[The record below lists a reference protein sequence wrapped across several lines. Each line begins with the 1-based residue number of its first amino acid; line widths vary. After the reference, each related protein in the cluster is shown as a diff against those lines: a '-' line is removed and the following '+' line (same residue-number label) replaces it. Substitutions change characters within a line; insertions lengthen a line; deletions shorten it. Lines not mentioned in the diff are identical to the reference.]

1 MKTYKTFLDLNTLGI
16 YNVFDMK
23 GKNNH
28 LVVAYLTDKIIY
40 CVKAG
45 VYVYIPTE
53 FSDPSLQGFV
63 KDLYDH
69 VALTFKLTKCRLT
82 EVKDVEFKDDFEIIG
97 LHKCPTTVAPASLK
111 YLDSFLKGKGVDVA
125 KLTATLTV
133 KKSFRDY
140 SDLLEKSSEARRH
153 FELNNIALG
162 DKVMD
167 PKHRNLAES
176 IKIGEFVL
184 VYFVG
189 PAGTG
194 KTILARQ
201 LAKYC
206 NAPLLSFQGSEGV
219 SKDDLIGCSD
229 VKTDYG
235 EAEGVMHTTTLHSES
250 SFTVIEGQLLKA
262 YREGYQIVIDEANY
276 MVPGVLSVINQMTD
290 DTPTYPFK
298 DKIIDRHPNFV
309 LYLTSNPG
317 YEGTYTYNPA
327 TKSRGITVLVDKL
340 TKEEFM
346 KRMFNMHPELSL
358 DFYAKLFEF
367 QDLIQDYA
375 NKWGESSAVC
385 IRHASHLVKLITAHT
400 HTYEEFKYSF
410 CLSYLNNALCMDN
423 DNSAKLQA
431 LLKDVDF
438 DTKLKSLYANYDY
451 KVIPDVEPSISFD
464 EIYSSFDT
472 DWAEDSVS
480 SHASSIDDDDFE
492 ASFDEAD
499 FK

>member
-1 MKTYKTFLDLNTLGI
+1 MKTFLDLNTLGV

-28 LVVAYLTDKIIY
+28 LVVAYLKDRIIY

-82 EVKDVEFKDDFEIIG
+82 EVKDVEFKDDFEITG
-97 LHKCPTTVAPASLK
+97 LHKCPTSVAPVSLK

-140 SDLLEKSSEARRH
+140 SDLLEKSSEARERV
-153 FELNNIALG
+153 EIINKSLG
-162 DKVMD
+162 DKTMD
-167 PKHRNLAES
+167 TKYKSIAEA
-176 IKIGEFVL
+176 IRKGDFVL
-184 VYFVG
+184 VYLVG

-194 KTILARQ
+194 KTVLTYHF
-201 LAKYC
+201 AKYC
-206 NAPLLSFQGSEGV
+206 GAPLLTFQGSEGV
-219 SKDDLIGCSD
+219 TFDNLVGCSD
-229 VKTDYG
+229 VKADYG
-235 EAEGVMHTTTLHSES
+235 EAEGVMHMETLHSSS

-276 MVPGVLSVINQMTD
+276 MVPGVMSVINSMTD
-290 DTPTYPFK
+290 DTPTYEFK
-298 DKIIDRHPNFV
+298 GKIIKRHPNFV

-317 YEGTYTYNPA
+317 YEGTYLYNPA
-327 TKSRGITVLVDKL
+327 TKSRGVTLLIDKL

-346 KRMFNMHPELSL
+346 KRMFNNFPSLSL
-358 DFYAKLFEF
+358 DFYASLFEF

-375 NKWGESSAVC
+375 NKWGESSSIC
-385 IRHASHLVKLITAHT
+385 IRHAMNLVKLVTAHT
-400 HTYEEFKYSF
+400 HTYEEFKHSF
-410 CLSYLNNALCMDN
+410 CIAYLYNGLCMDN

-451 KVIPDVEPSISFD
+451 KVIPDVEPSISFE

-492 ASFDEAD
+492 ASFDEED
-499 FK
+499 FR

>member
-1 MKTYKTFLDLNTLGI
+1 MKTFLDLNTLGV

-28 LVVAYLTDKIIY
+28 LVVAYLKDKIIY

-82 EVKDVEFKDDFEIIG
+82 EVKDVEFKDDFEITG
-97 LHKCPTTVAPASLK
+97 LHKCPTSVAPVSLK
-111 YLDSFLKGKGVDVA
+111 YLDSFLKGKGIDVA

-140 SDLLEKSSEARRH
+140 SELLEKSSEARERV
-153 FELNNIALG
+153 EIINKSLG
-162 DKVMD
+162 DKTMD
-167 PKHRNLAES
+167 PKYKSIAEA
-176 IKIGEFVL
+176 IRKGDFVL
-184 VYFVG
+184 VYLVG

-194 KTILARQ
+194 KTVLTYHF
-201 LAKYC
+201 AKYC
-206 NAPLLSFQGSEGV
+206 GAPLLTFQGSEGV
-219 SKDDLIGCSD
+219 TFDNLVGCSD
-229 VKTDYG
+229 VKADYG
-235 EAEGVMHTTTLHSES
+235 EADGVMHTETLHSSS

-276 MVPGVLSVINQMTD
+276 MVPGVMSVINSMTD
-290 DTPTYPFK
+290 DTPTYEFK
-298 DKIIDRHPNFV
+298 GKIIKRHPNFV

-317 YEGTYTYNPA
+317 YEGTYLYNPA
-327 TKSRGITVLVDKL
+327 TKSRGVTLLIDKL

-346 KRMFNMHPELSL
+346 KRMFNNYPSLSL
-358 DFYAKLFEF
+358 DFYASLFEF

-375 NKWGESSAVC
+375 NKWGESSSIC
-385 IRHASHLVKLITAHT
+385 IRHAMNLVKLVTAHT
-400 HTYEEFKYSF
+400 HTYDEFKHSF
-410 CLSYLNNALCMDN
+410 CIAYLYNGLCMDN

-451 KVIPDVEPSISFD
+451 KVIPDVEPSVNFE

-492 ASFDEAD
+492 ASFDEED

>member
-1 MKTYKTFLDLNTLGI
+1 MKTFIDLNTLGV

-23 GKNNH
+23 DKNNY
-28 LVVAYLTDKIIY
+28 LVVAYLKDKIIY
-40 CVKAG
+40 CVKSG

-97 LHKCPTTVAPASLK
+97 IHKCPTTVAPVSLK

-140 SDLLEKSSEARRH
+140 SDLLEKSSEARERV
-153 FELNNIALG
+153 EIINKSLG
-162 DKVMD
+162 DKTMD
-167 PKHRNLAES
+167 PKYKSIAEA
-176 IKIGEFVL
+176 IRKGDFVL
-184 VYFVG
+184 VYLVG

-194 KTILARQ
+194 KTVLTYHF
-201 LAKYC
+201 AKYC
-206 NAPLLSFQGSEGV
+206 GAPLLTFQGSEGV
-219 SKDDLIGCSD
+219 TFDNLVGCSD
-229 VKTDYG
+229 VKADYG
-235 EAEGVMHTTTLHSES
+235 EADGVMHTETLHSSS

-276 MVPGVLSVINQMTD
+276 MVPGVMSVINSMTD
-290 DTPTYPFK
+290 DTPTYEFK
-298 DKIIDRHPNFV
+298 GKIIKRHPNFV

-317 YEGTYTYNPA
+317 YEGTYLYNPA
-327 TKSRGITVLVDKL
+327 TKSRGVTLLIDKL

-346 KRMFNMHPELSL
+346 KRMFNNFPSLSL
-358 DFYAKLFEF
+358 DFYASLFEF

-375 NKWGESSAVC
+375 NKWGESSSIC
-385 IRHASHLVKLITAHT
+385 IRHAMNLVKLVTAHT
-400 HTYEEFKYSF
+400 HTYDEFKHSF
-410 CLSYLNNALCMDN
+410 CIAYLYNGLCMDN

-451 KVIPDVEPSISFD
+451 KVIPDVEPSVNFE

-472 DWAEDSVS
+472 EWAEDSVS

-492 ASFDEAD
+492 ASFDEED

>member
-1 MKTYKTFLDLNTLGI
+1 MKTFLDLNTLGV

-23 GKNNH
+23 AKNNH
-28 LVVAYLTDKIIY
+28 LVVAYLKDKIIY
-40 CVKAG
+40 CIKAG

-82 EVKDVEFKDDFEIIG
+82 EVKDVEFKDDFEITG
-97 LHKCPTTVAPASLK
+97 LHKCPTSVAPVSLK

-140 SDLLEKSSEARRH
+140 SDLLEKSSEARERA
-153 FELNNIALG
+153 EIINKSLG
-162 DKVMD
+162 DKTMD
-167 PKHRNLAES
+167 PKYKSIAEA
-176 IKIGEFVL
+176 IRKGDFVL
-184 VYFVG
+184 VYLVG

-194 KTILARQ
+194 KTVLTYHF
-201 LAKYC
+201 AKYC
-206 NAPLLSFQGSEGV
+206 GAPLLTFQGSEGV
-219 SKDDLIGCSD
+219 TFDNLVGCSD
-229 VKTDYG
+229 VKADYG
-235 EAEGVMHTTTLHSES
+235 EADGVMHTETLHSSS

-276 MVPGVLSVINQMTD
+276 MVPGVMSVINSMTD
-290 DTPTYPFK
+290 DTPTYEFK
-298 DKIIDRHPNFV
+298 GKIIKRHPNFV

-317 YEGTYTYNPA
+317 YEGTYLYNPA
-327 TKSRGITVLVDKL
+327 TKSRGVTLLIDKL
-340 TKEEFM
+340 TREEFM
-346 KRMFNMHPELSL
+346 KRMFNNFPSLSL
-358 DFYAKLFEF
+358 DFYASLFEF

-375 NKWGESSAVC
+375 NKWGESSSIC
-385 IRHASHLVKLITAHT
+385 IRHAMNLVKLITAHT
-400 HTYEEFKYSF
+400 HTYDEFKHSF
-410 CLSYLNNALCMDN
+410 CIAYLYNGLCMDN
-423 DNSAKLQA
+423 DNSTKLQA

-451 KVIPDVEPSISFD
+451 KVIPDVEPSVNFE

-492 ASFDEAD
+492 ASFDEED